1 MDTLKVFGKLEGTY
15 YAFNLGSTK
24 KANEYNGACRNLY
37 KRIFTDLPK
46 DSALEKLAKS
56 SFYKCIKNYNEE
68 LFCESCNVLDIL
80 EIAAEI
86 YEVDLYKI
94 YSFEELA
101 NEVHTKYLK
110 SIESEIYKKIMSLT
124 EIKKS
129 MTSFTELKKIF
140 SNYDRKELSNYIAYL
155 FTISELTMM
164 QKNQILA
171 ITAVMPECL
180 CAAIL
185 VSAFK

>member
-1 MDTLKVFGKLEGTY
+1 M
-15 YAFNLGSTK
+15 
-24 KANEYNGACRNLY
+24 
-37 KRIFTDLPK
+37 
-46 DSALEKLAKS
+46 
-56 SFYKCIKNYNEE
+56 
-68 LFCESCNVLDIL
+68 
-80 EIAAEI
+80 
-86 YEVDLYKI
+86 YKI

-129 MTSFTELKKIF
+129 MTNFTELKKIF

>member
-1 MDTLKVFGKLEGTY
+1 MLL
-15 YAFNLGSTK
+15 
-24 KANEYNGACRNLY
+24 YNIVQKG
-37 KRIFTDLPK
+37 
-46 DSALEKLAKS
+46 
-56 SFYKCIKNYNEE
+56 E
-68 LFCESCNVLDIL
+68 LLVE
-80 EIAAEI
+80 
-86 YEVDLYKI
+86 
-94 YSFEELA
+94 
-101 NEVHTKYLK
+101 
-110 SIESEIYKKIMSLT
+110 ESEIYKKIMSLT

-180 CAAIL
+180 CTAIL